1 MLIAFS
7 ATNPR
12 KVEPVSESPLFRKC
26 CLMFRAI
33 CPTTL
38 QHFSKLFFGA
48 KETFNDDD
56 GGVYD
61 NMDYLPKLLELRL
74 DGARE

>member
-12 KVEPVSESPLFRKC
+12 KGEAVSENPLIRKR

-48 KETFNDDD
+48 RETFDDD

>member
-1 MLIAFS
+1 
-7 ATNPR
+7 
-12 KVEPVSESPLFRKC
+12 
-26 CLMFRAI
+26 MFQAI
-33 CPTTL
+33 YPTTL

-48 KETFNDDD
+48 RETFDDD
-56 GGVYD
+56 VGVYD

>member
-12 KVEPVSESPLFRKC
+12 KGEAESESPFFENVVY
-26 CLMFRAI
+26 LMFQAI

-48 KETFNDDD
+48 RETFDDV

-74 DGARE
+74 DGTRE

>member
-12 KVEPVSESPLFRKC
+12 KGEAVSESPLIRKC
-26 CLMFRAI
+26 CLMFQAI
-33 CPTTL
+33 CPTAL

-48 KETFNDDD
+48 RETFVDD

>member
-1 MLIAFS
+1 MCNDSGQGPFYL
-7 ATNPR
+7 T
-12 KVEPVSESPLFRKC
+12 C
-26 CLMFRAI
+26 CLMFQAI

-48 KETFNDDD
+48 SRETFDDDD